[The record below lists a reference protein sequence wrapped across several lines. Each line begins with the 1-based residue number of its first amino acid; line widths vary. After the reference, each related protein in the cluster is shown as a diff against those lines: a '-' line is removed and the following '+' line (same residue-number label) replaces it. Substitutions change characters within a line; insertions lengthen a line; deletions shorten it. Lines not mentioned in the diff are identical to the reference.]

1 MGNAIVPG
9 ARLVLVSDRFS
20 LAIARLR
27 DALDE
32 ELDPAACYRSPLVS
46 QLKPVHYYLLGVR
59 DGHLPADRL
68 DHDQK
73 DDVGKGPSANCVAL
87 L

>member
-1 MGNAIVPG
+1 MRNASVPG
-9 ARLVLVSDRFS
+9 ARLVLVSNRFS

-32 ELDPAACYRSPLVS
+32 ELDPAASHRLQLVS
-46 QLKPVHYYLLGVR
+46 QLNPIHYYLLGVR

-68 DHDQK
+68 DHDQN
-73 DDVGKGPSANCVAL
+73 DDSGKGPSTNCVAL